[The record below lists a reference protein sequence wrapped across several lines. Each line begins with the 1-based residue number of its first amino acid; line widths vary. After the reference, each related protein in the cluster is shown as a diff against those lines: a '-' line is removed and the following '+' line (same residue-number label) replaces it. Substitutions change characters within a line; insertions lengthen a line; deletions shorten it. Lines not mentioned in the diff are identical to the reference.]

1 MLLALCKFLSLLCTS
16 EGSCFSHVQTW
27 SEAFKLFHSASL
39 SWAHCTLAPG
49 SLVSRNFGMVPEYL
63 GISGIRLN
71 DAMLHIYRG
80 HGDRGVSVSPLWINP
95 RRTCV
100 GRITRDPDSTLELIR
115 QFPCTRF
122 VQSLLAAIP
131 QACCYIVCNI
141 RYCVSHEPTTLS
153 SRRGGCC
160 LARGATC
167 QGARLA
173 MTDLVLF
180 IKALTEV
187 MSFECCYSCHLRS

>member
-1 MLLALCKFLSLLCTS
+1 M
-16 EGSCFSHVQTW
+16 CFSHYANFCRCFAPVRDHASHMSRRGLKRSNCSTVQVC
-27 SEAFKLFHSASL
+27 LGHI
-39 SWAHCTLAPG
+39 AP
-49 SLVSRNFGMVPEYL
+49 LLP
-63 GISGIRLN
+63 
-71 DAMLHIYRG
+71 APLHIYRG
-80 HGDRGVSVSPLWINP
+80 HGDHGVFVSPLWINP